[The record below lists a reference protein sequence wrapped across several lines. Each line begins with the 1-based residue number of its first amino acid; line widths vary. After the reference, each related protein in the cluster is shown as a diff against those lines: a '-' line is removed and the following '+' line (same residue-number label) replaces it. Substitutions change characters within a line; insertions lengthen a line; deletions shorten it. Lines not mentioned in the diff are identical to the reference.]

1 MAEELGLGRACGVTR
16 YMSPSQ
22 MMVMMVT
29 KVVVLNFIL
38 TAAMEN
44 FGATFGRSCMA
55 EVSRY
60 QQLVV
65 KVELVS

>member
-1 MAEELGLGRACGVTR
+1 
-16 YMSPSQ
+16 MSPSQ
-22 MMVMMVT
+22 MVVT

-44 FGATFGRSCMA
+44 FGVTFGRSCMA